1 MWGDPECRGHFLAR
15 LKLRL
20 DAPPDNQFNRL
31 AELVSTEVTGGFD
44 VTGSPGKLLS
54 VRNGGVLASQN
65 RISMELSDVA
75 PFTEVLTVTGD
86 LSRSPVPPRFSA
98 FMHNSMHPI
107 WVPELSAFLGVVR
120 NPLLQLY
127 MLRAVLLICTHPLAP
142 FLVPQPAARPLYH
155 SPFGCLAALMFNT
168 RLRFALFLPLQ
179 GHRHLRQGYDDNG
192 ILLPSAPF
200 QYGYSY
206 RHIFFTFD
214 EKTRRIVRFSR
225 EFCIAALD
233 GTKARA
239 APASLS
245 SPPDACEGIS
255 FVMGAFRRDDAPASD
270 ASISFSYGINDCESA
285 LLTVSVA
292 RLDALLEFG
301 SK

>member
-1 MWGDPECRGHFLAR
+1 LPPHACTTLQTRRNKALARNRDAGAVDARLLVTGSKLYMSYANMWGDPECRGHFLAR

-31 AELVSTEVTGGFD
+31 AELVSTEATGGFD

-127 MLRAVLLICTHPLAP
+127 TCAC
-142 FLVPQPAARPLYH
+142 
-155 SPFGCLAALMFNT
+155 C
-168 RLRFALFLPLQ
+168 
-179 GHRHLRQGYDDNG
+179 
-192 ILLPSAPF
+192 
-200 QYGYSY
+200 
-206 RHIFFTFD
+206 
-214 EKTRRIVRFSR
+214 
-225 EFCIAALD
+225 
-233 GTKARA
+233 
-239 APASLS
+239 AS
-245 SPPDACEGIS
+245 C
-255 FVMGAFRRDDAPASD
+255 
-270 ASISFSYGINDCESA
+270 Y
-285 LLTVSVA
+285 
-292 RLDALLEFG
+292 
-301 SK
+301 

>member
-1 MWGDPECRGHFLAR
+1 MHASSIQCARLPPHACTTLQTRRNKALARNRDAGAVDARLLVTGSKLYMSYANMWGDPECRGHFLAR

-31 AELVSTEVTGGFD
+31 AELVSTEATGGFD

-107 WVPELSAFLGVVR
+107 WVPELSAFLCVVR

-127 MLRAVLLICTHPLAP
+127 TCAC
-142 FLVPQPAARPLYH
+142 
-155 SPFGCLAALMFNT
+155 C
-168 RLRFALFLPLQ
+168 
-179 GHRHLRQGYDDNG
+179 
-192 ILLPSAPF
+192 
-200 QYGYSY
+200 
-206 RHIFFTFD
+206 
-214 EKTRRIVRFSR
+214 
-225 EFCIAALD
+225 
-233 GTKARA
+233 
-239 APASLS
+239 AS
-245 SPPDACEGIS
+245 C
-255 FVMGAFRRDDAPASD
+255 
-270 ASISFSYGINDCESA
+270 Y
-285 LLTVSVA
+285 
-292 RLDALLEFG
+292 
-301 SK
+301 

>member
-1 MWGDPECRGHFLAR
+1 
-15 LKLRL
+15 
-20 DAPPDNQFNRL
+20 
-31 AELVSTEVTGGFD
+31 
-44 VTGSPGKLLS
+44 
-54 VRNGGVLASQN
+54 
-65 RISMELSDVA
+65 
-75 PFTEVLTVTGD
+75 
-86 LSRSPVPPRFSA
+86 
-98 FMHNSMHPI
+98 
-107 WVPELSAFLGVVR
+107 
-120 NPLLQLY
+120 
-127 MLRAVLLICTHPLAP
+127 MLRVVLLICTHPLAP

-155 SPFGCLAALMFNT
+155 SPCGCLAALMFNT
-168 RLRFALFLPLQ
+168 RLNLHCSYLCR
-179 GHRHLRQGYDDNG
+179 GTVIYYDDNG

-214 EKTRRIVRFSR
+214 EKNRRIVRFSR

-301 SK
+301 PGLALGNDAPLPPAAANASSTKTKPPVGPYKLAGPVLQGKLRSRLGQNAALPKKEKTQARRG